1 MSSDSTLQTLPDEGG
16 GGTLSQ
22 YYKNLR
28 GWFTKD
34 RATVITWNATII
46 IILITLVSIIAAF
59 IYGTFYYVYIPQTS
73 LVRQLYFQKSQVVK
87 DRVDVDG
94 STMKVVVEGLH
105 TEVVLGDLQHF
116 LRPGQSYNVELELDM
131 PDSDVNQMAGTFM
144 VSALFYD
151 NKNALLT
158 SSSRLLMLK
167 YRSWLLKILDTLFY
181 APLYLLD
188 FL

>member
-1 MSSDSTLQTLPDEGG
+1 MII
-16 GGTLSQ
+16 
-22 YYKNLR
+22 NL
-28 GWFTKD
+28 FE
-34 RATVITWNATII
+34 
-46 IILITLVSIIAAF
+46 
-59 IYGTFYYVYIPQTS
+59 Q
-73 LVRQLYFQKSQVVK
+73 

-151 NKNALLT
+151 NVC
-158 SSSRLLMLK
+158 
-167 YRSWLLKILDTLFY
+167 Y
-181 APLYLLD
+181 
-188 FL
+188 